1 MKQSQLKRSLLFII
15 SAIIFSLS
23 SCYAVGINLKSDK
36 IDRIVVKTEEYLRT
50 STGPSY
56 PRYFADYYY
65 GDFSTKTVVRNKT
78 EIKKICAMM
87 KKFKEVSSSGYV
99 HPQEKKPIKRCDYP
113 YPFNDE
119 NVDCFTDNMYIS
131 LKMEIYSNNCSEII
145 VIWGNFSDVCYKN
158 RIFEATEEFQNL
170 IIQYDDKNKEK

>member
-1 MKQSQLKRSLLFII
+1 MVLSQLIRSLLLIL

-65 GDFSTKTVVRNKT
+65 GDFSAKTVVINKT
-78 EIKKICAMM
+78 EINKICAMM

-99 HPQEKKPIKRCDYP
+99 HPQGKKPIKRCDYP

-119 NVDCFTDNMYIS
+119 NVDCFTY
-131 LKMEIYSNNCSEII
+131 
-145 VIWGNFSDVCYKN
+145 
-158 RIFEATEEFQNL
+158 NL
-170 IIQYDDKNKEK
+170 LVELN